1 MKVLLVRAGALGDI
15 VLLRRAVA
23 GLKLAGVAVGLL
35 APIATAHAILGPG
48 LSSVDECLD
57 WDDPAF
63 LPLFAEEA
71 SGLEGL
77 RPLLNAFDAA
87 IAYTSRT
94 DLVRG
99 LERLI
104 PTVIASS
111 PFPSGAHAA
120 ESLSRPTLALGGRPP
135 LLPPDL
141 EATDAERAEAEAF
154 VADRVA
160 DRLPPG
166 FLALHPGS
174 GSPAKNWPPARF
186 AALARVLGPT
196 PWLLVEGPADVD
208 AARALASS
216 ESVVPAR
223 GLSAR
228 ALGVLLAH
236 AGLFVGHDSG
246 VTHLAAAWGVPTLA
260 LFGPTDPALWS
271 PVGRR
276 VAVLRSSTGSM
287 LDLSVAD
294 VAAAALGLL
303 GGA

>member
-1 MKVLLVRAGALGDI
+1 VKVLLVRAGALGDI

-48 LSSVDECLD
+48 LSSVDECFD

-63 LPLFAEEA
+63 LPLFAEES

-77 RPLLNAFDAA
+77 RPLVAPFGAC
-87 IAYTSRT
+87 IAYTGRT
-94 DLVRG
+94 DLRRG

-111 PFPSGAHAA
+111 PFPSDAHAA
-120 ESLSRPTLALGGRPP
+120 DSLSRPTLALGGRPP
-135 LLPPDL
+135 LMPPDL
-141 EATDAERAEAEAF
+141 EATEAERAEAEAF
-154 VADRVA
+154 VA

>member
-1 MKVLLVRAGALGDI
+1 LRNTKVLLVRAGALGDI

-23 GLKLAGVAVGLL
+23 GLKLAGHAVGLL
-35 APIATAHAILGPG
+35 APTATAQAILGPG
-48 LSSVDECLD
+48 MSSVDECFD

-77 RPLLNAFDAA
+77 RALLNAFDAA
-87 IAYTSRT
+87 IAYTRRT

-99 LERLI
+99 LERLV

-111 PFPSGAHAA
+111 PIPSAAHAA

-141 EATDAERAEAEAF
+141 EATEAEQAAAEAF
-154 VADRVA
+154 VADR
-160 DRLPPG
+160 LPPD

-174 GSPAKNWPPARF
+174 GSPAKNWPPDRF
-186 AALARVLGPT
+186 AALARALGPA
-196 PWLLVEGPADVD
+196 PWLLIEGPADAA
-208 AARALASS
+208 AARALAST
-216 ESVVPAR
+216 EGAVLAR

-228 ALGVLLAH
+228 ALGVLLAR
-236 AGLFVGHDSG
+236 AGLFVGHDSV

-276 VAVLRSSTGSM
+276 VAVLRSPTGSL
-287 LDLSVAD
+287 LDLSVSD